1 MSDGRGPGK
10 GIGSII
16 ICFMMKE
23 YHMIKEIS
31 VIGAGGKMG
40 SWFTKYFSKRNNAR
54 LLLYD
59 INPSFHCDLE
69 NSAICHS
76 IDDCVGNADIVFI
89 CVPIRNIPSTLKQCA
104 SRMKPGAILAEI
116 SSVKYKSFKALKK
129 ISSEIRTLCVHPM
142 FGPGAEDIKNMNIL
156 IIPVRDEKEE
166 TSISKYLF
174 QDALITVLPSPTIH
188 DDLIALVLGLTH
200 YINII
205 FGSFLSKENF
215 DLLKKVSGTT
225 FELQSLLCR
234 SIFTD
239 APDLIVAL
247 LSENPSTRR
256 YIQNYVNN
264 ANKIAKLIFEGDE
277 IKLKAHV
284 LKTKS
289 ILEQQQNLELSYQRM
304 YHVVKELN
312 KHIPFD

>member
-1 MSDGRGPGK
+1 
-10 GIGSII
+10 
-16 ICFMMKE
+16 
-23 YHMIKEIS
+23 
-31 VIGAGGKMG
+31 
-40 SWFTKYFSKRNNAR
+40 
-54 LLLYD
+54 
-59 INPSFHCDLE
+59 
-69 NSAICHS
+69 
-76 IDDCVGNADIVFI
+76 
-89 CVPIRNIPSTLKQCA
+89 
-104 SRMKPGAILAEI
+104 
-116 SSVKYKSFKALKK
+116 
-129 ISSEIRTLCVHPM
+129 M
-142 FGPGAEDIKNMNIL
+142 FGPGAEDIKDMNIL
-156 IIPVRDEKEE
+156 IIPVRDEREE
-166 TSISKYLF
+166 TLISKCLF
-174 QDALITVLPSPTIH
+174 QDALIMVLPSPKIH

-239 APDLIVAL
+239 AADLIVAL

-284 LKTKS
+284 LKTKC

-312 KHIPFD
+312 KHVPFD

>member
-1 MSDGRGPGK
+1 MSDGG
-10 GIGSII
+10 GIGEGIGCII
-16 ICFMMKE
+16 ICFMIKE
-23 YHMIKEIS
+23 YLMINEIS
-31 VIGAGGKMG
+31 IIGAGGKMG
-40 SWFTKYFSKRNNAR
+40 SWFTKYFSKRNEAR

-59 INPSFHCDLE
+59 INPSFQCDIANAE
-69 NSAICHS
+69 ICHT
-76 IDDCVGNADIVFI
+76 IDDCVGNADIVFL

-116 SSVKYKSFKALKK
+116 SSVKYQSFKALKK

-142 FGPGAEDIKNMNIL
+142 FGPGADDIKNMNIL
-156 IIPVRDEKEE
+156 LIPVRDEKEE
-166 TSISKYLF
+166 TSISKCLF
-174 QDALITVLPSPTIH
+174 EDALITVLPSPKIH
-188 DDLIALVLGLTH
+188 DDLIAIVLGLTH

-225 FELQSLLCR
+225 FELQSLLSR

-247 LSENPSTRR
+247 LLDNPSTRR

-264 ANKIAKLIFEGDE
+264 ANKLAKSICEGDE
-277 IKLKAHV
+277 IKLKAHIQ
-284 LKTKS
+284 KTKS

-304 YHVVKELN
+304 YHIVKELN
-312 KHIPFD
+312 KHVRFG

>member
-1 MSDGRGPGK
+1 MSDGRG
-10 GIGSII
+10 IGEGFGNII
-16 ICFMMKE
+16 IRFMMKE
-23 YHMIKEIS
+23 YLMTKEIS
-31 VIGAGGKMG
+31 VIGAAGKMG

-129 ISSEIRTLCVHPM
+129 ISPEIRTLCLHPM
-142 FGPGAEDIKNMNIL
+142 FGPGTDDIKNMNIL
-156 IIPVRDEKEE
+156 LIPVRDEKEE
-166 TSISKYLF
+166 TSISKCLF
-174 QDALITVLPSPTIH
+174 PDALITVIPNAKIH
-188 DDLIALVLGLTH
+188 DELIALVLGLTH
-200 YINII
+200 YTNII
-205 FGSFLSKENF
+205 FGSFLAKENF
-215 DLLKKVSGTT
+215 RLLQKVSGTT
-225 FELQSLLCR
+225 FGLQSLLCR

-239 APDLIVAL
+239 APDLIVTL
-247 LSENPSTRR
+247 LSENPSAKK

-264 ANKIAKLIFEGDE
+264 ANKFAELILEGNE
-277 IKLKAHV
+277 SKIKAHL
-284 LKTKS
+284 LKIKTL
-289 ILEQQQNLELSYQRM
+289 LEEQQNLELSYQRM
-304 YHVVKELN
+304 YYLVK
-312 KHIPFD
+312 

>member
-1 MSDGRGPGK
+1 MSDGRGLGK
-10 GIGSII
+10 GIRSII
-16 ICFMMKE
+16 ISFIMKE
-23 YHMIKEIS
+23 YLMIKAIS

-40 SWFTKYFSKRNNAR
+40 TWFTKYFSKRNDAH

-59 INPSFHCDLE
+59 INPNFQCDIE
-69 NSAICHS
+69 NSVICHT
-76 IDDCVGNADIVFI
+76 IDDCVGNADIVFL

-116 SSVKYKSFKALKK
+116 SSVKYQSYKALKK

-142 FGPGAEDIKNMNIL
+142 FGPGADNIKNMNIL

-166 TSISKYLF
+166 TSISKCLF
-174 QDALITVLPSPTIH
+174 QDALITVLPSPKIH
-188 DDLIALVLGLTH
+188 DDLIAIVLGLTH
-200 YINII
+200 YINIL
-205 FGSFLSKENF
+205 FGSFLSKENI

-247 LSENPSTRR
+247 LSENPSARR

-264 ANKIAKLIFEGDE
+264 ANKLAKLISKGDE
-277 IKLKAHV
+277 TKLKSHV

-304 YHVVKELN
+304 YNIVKELN
-312 KHIPFD
+312 KHVSLD

>member
-1 MSDGRGPGK
+1 MSDGRGLGK
-10 GIGSII
+10 GIRSII
-16 ICFMMKE
+16 ISFIMKE
-23 YHMIKEIS
+23 YLMINAIS

-40 SWFTKYFSKRNNAR
+40 TWFTKYFSKRNDAH

-59 INPSFHCDLE
+59 INPNFQCDIE
-69 NSAICHS
+69 NSVICHT
-76 IDDCVGNADIVFI
+76 IDDCVGNADIVFL

-116 SSVKYKSFKALKK
+116 SSVKYQSFKALKK

-142 FGPGAEDIKNMNIL
+142 FGPGADNIKNMNIL

-166 TSISKYLF
+166 TSISKCLF
-174 QDALITVLPSPTIH
+174 QDALITVLPSPKIH
-188 DDLIALVLGLTH
+188 DDLIAIVLGLTH

-205 FGSFLSKENF
+205 FGSFLSKENI

-247 LSENPSTRR
+247 LSENPSARR

-264 ANKIAKLIFEGDE
+264 ANRLAKLISKGDE
-277 IKLKAHV
+277 IKLKSHV

-304 YHVVKELN
+304 YNIVRELN
-312 KHIPFD
+312 KHVRLD

>member
-1 MSDGRGPGK
+1 
-10 GIGSII
+10 
-16 ICFMMKE
+16 
-23 YHMIKEIS
+23 
-31 VIGAGGKMG
+31 
-40 SWFTKYFSKRNNAR
+40 
-54 LLLYD
+54 
-59 INPSFHCDLE
+59 
-69 NSAICHS
+69 
-76 IDDCVGNADIVFI
+76 
-89 CVPIRNIPSTLKQCA
+89 
-104 SRMKPGAILAEI
+104 
-116 SSVKYKSFKALKK
+116 
-129 ISSEIRTLCVHPM
+129 M
-142 FGPGAEDIKNMNIL
+142 FGPGAEDMKNMNIL

-166 TSISKYLF
+166 TSISKCLF
-174 QDALITVLPSPTIH
+174 QDALITVLPSPKIH
-188 DDLIALVLGLTH
+188 DDLIAIVLGLTH

-239 APDLIVAL
+239 AADLIVAL

-289 ILEQQQNLELSYQRM
+289 VLEHQQNLELSYQRM
-304 YHVVKELN
+304 YRLVKEIN
-312 KHIPFD
+312 KDIGFD

>member
-1 MSDGRGPGK
+1 MSDEG
-10 GIGSII
+10 GIGEGIGCII
-16 ICFMMKE
+16 ICFMIKE
-23 YHMIKEIS
+23 YLMIDEIS
-31 VIGAGGKMG
+31 IIGAGGKMG
-40 SWFTKYFSKRNNAR
+40 SWFTKYFSKRNEAR

-59 INPSFHCDLE
+59 INPSFQCDIA
-69 NSAICHS
+69 NSEICHT
-76 IDDCVGNADIVFI
+76 IDDCVGNADIVFL

-116 SSVKYKSFKALKK
+116 SSVKYQSFKALKK

-142 FGPGAEDIKNMNIL
+142 FGPGADDIKNMNIL
-156 IIPVRDEKEE
+156 LIPVQDEKEE
-166 TSISKYLF
+166 TSISKCLF
-174 QDALITVLPSPTIH
+174 EDALITVLPSPKIH
-188 DDLIALVLGLTH
+188 DDLIAIVLGLTH

-205 FGSFLSKENF
+205 FGSVLSKENF

-225 FELQSLLCR
+225 FELQSLLSR
-234 SIFTD
+234 SIFTN

-264 ANKIAKLIFEGDE
+264 ANKLAKSICEGDE
-277 IKLKAHV
+277 IKLRAHIQ
-284 LKTKS
+284 KTKS

-304 YHVVKELN
+304 YHIVKELN
-312 KHIPFD
+312 KHVRLD